1 MNEPEAIRPPI
12 LVTAREHLE
21 EVAAEIHR
29 TGRVAVDIESNSFY
43 VYKEKTCLIQITAG
57 GVDYIVDPLA
67 VKDLSALG
75 PMFADPATQKVFHA
89 GEYDV
94 VCLKRDYRF
103 SFASL
108 FDTMIA
114 SRLLGFKELG
124 LAAAIE
130 RHFGVK
136 LSKKL
141 QRADWGRRPLSEAH
155 IRYAQLD
162 THYLLQLAD
171 IQTALLREKGLEAEA
186 AEAFGKLARSTPVE
200 RIFDPEGFWRLARGL
215 SPDGRQL
222 AVLRELYLLRE
233 REAEN
238 RNRATF
244 RVMPDEVLPRLAMAL
259 PRDLGALRG
268 VRGMTPYLLDNYG
281 SAVLAAVKRGLAA
294 PPIDPDS
301 REKAL
306 KKRDPRQ
313 GRLFEKLRLWRKAKG
328 QQLGVDPVDLMS
340 TADLKAIARVA
351 IAGGNDILGPLSLLK
366 RSRYGAEILRLIRGR

>member
-1 MNEPEAIRPPI
+1 MTEPEKIRDPI

-21 EVAAEIHR
+21 EVAADIHR

-43 VYKEKTCLIQITAG
+43 VYRERTCLVQISTVDA
-57 GVDYIVDPLA
+57 DYIVDPLA
-67 VKDLSALG
+67 VKDLSSLG
-75 PMFADPATQKVFHA
+75 PMFADPATQIVFHA

-94 VCLKRDYRF
+94 VCLKRDY
-103 SFASL
+103 SFTFAHL

-162 THYLLQLAD
+162 THYLLRLCD
-171 IQTALLREKGLEAEA
+171 IQTGLLREKKLEADA
-186 AEAFGKLARSTPVE
+186 AEAFAKLARSTPVE
-200 RIFDPEGFWRLARGL
+200 KVFDPNGFWRLARGL

-222 AVLRELYLLRE
+222 AVLKELYLLRE
-233 REAEN
+233 REAES

-244 RVMPDEVLPRLAMAL
+244 RVMPDEVLPRLAMTL
-259 PRDLGALRG
+259 PRDSASLRG

-281 SAVLAAVKRGLAA
+281 SAVLAAVRRGLAA

-301 REKAL
+301 REKPE
-306 KKRDPRQ
+306 KKRDPRA
-313 GRLFEKLRLWRKAKG
+313 GRLFEKLRLWRKSKG
-328 QQLGVDPVDLMS
+328 QQLNVDPVDLIP
-340 TADLKAIARVA
+340 TTDLKTIARLT
-351 IAGGNDILGPLSLLK
+351 IAGSRDPLGPLSLLK
-366 RSRYGAEILRLIRGR
+366 RSRFGAEILKLARGS

>member
-1 MNEPEAIRPPI
+1 MTEHDGIRDPI

-21 EVAAEIHR
+21 EVAGEIHR

-43 VYKEKTCLIQITAG
+43 VHREKTCLVQISTKDA
-57 GVDYIVDPLA
+57 DYIVDPLA
-67 VKDLSALG
+67 VRDMSSLG
-75 PMFADPATQKVFHA
+75 PMFSDPATQIVFHA
-89 GEYDV
+89 GEYDIA
-94 VCLKRDYRF
+94 CLKRDYAF
-103 SFASL
+103 TFCAL

-141 QRADWGRRPLSEAH
+141 QRADWGRRPLTDAQ

-162 THYLLQLAD
+162 THYLLRLAD
-171 IQTALLREKGLEAEA
+171 IQTGLLRGKGLEAEA
-186 AEAFGKLARSTPVE
+186 AEAFAKLARSAPIE

-215 SPDGRQL
+215 NPDGRQL

-233 REAEN
+233 REAES

-259 PRDLGALRG
+259 PHDFGSLRA

-281 SAVLAAVKRGLAA
+281 SAVLAAVKRGLAG
-294 PPIDPDS
+294 PPIHPDS
-301 REKAL
+301 REKP
-306 KKRDPRQ
+306 KKRDPRA
-313 GRLFEKLRLWRKAKG
+313 GRLFEKLRLWRKSKG
-328 QQLGVDPVDLMS
+328 QQTGVDPVDLMP
-340 TADLKAIARVA
+340 TADLKAIARLA
-351 IAGGNDILGPLSLLK
+351 LSGGDPLVPLSLLK
-366 RSRYGAEILRLIRGR
+366 RSRYGAEILKICRGR